1 MTTEKKNTSQGEA
14 KERLTKMVSS
24 GAPRSEQKT
33 STENI
38 EAMGEPLAPSGTEP
52 YEANT
57 SDASP
62 SEPVFFARPSDSYS
76 AVPAVAL
83 SLEQWRKM
91 EANLVD
97 LRDAMRVSDWERSAS
112 LGESLLSRFRKLGDL
127 QTIQISDEV
136 PAQGP
141 VGQDVLPELHQ
152 FDEFGACPQTQRKAR
167 PFLQFLAE
175 TYFRI
180 RCYGMENLPTT
191 KPVILV
197 ANHSGVLPYDAVM
210 LRHLVGEQSA
220 TGRSVRPLVEDLY
233 YHAPFLGPLLYR
245 LGCVRANRDN
255 AQRLLSRGEAVLVFP
270 EGYKGLSKRFSQR
283 YRLRRFG
290 RGGFIKLAL
299 RTGAPLLPVAVVG
312 AEEMYPILGKIH
324 FVARAFGLPFFPITP
339 TFPLLGPLGLAPLP
353 SSWSIRFGQPI
364 QLPYGPDDS
373 NDPVLINRLSEEFRQ
388 TLQSM
393 LDLLVEERSVP

>member
-14 KERLTKMVSS
+14 KERLTKMVAPGKQDTKQDAAAEDSGVTKETLAHSS
-24 GAPRSEQKT
+24 T
-33 STENI
+33 DLH
-38 EAMGEPLAPSGTEP
+38 EP
-52 YEANT
+52 NT
-57 SDASP
+57 SDVSP
-62 SEPVFFARPSDSYS
+62 PEPAFFAGPSDSYS

-127 QTIQISDEV
+127 QTIQISDEA

-152 FDEFGACPQTQRKAR
+152 FDEFGACPQTQRKAQ
-167 PFLQFLAE
+167 PVLQFLAE
-175 TYFRI
+175 KYFRI
-180 RCYGMENLPTT
+180 RCYGMENLPAT

-210 LRHLVGEQSA
+210 LRHLIAEQST
-220 TGRSVRPLVEDLY
+220 TGRSVRPLVEDLF

-270 EGYKGLSKRFSQR
+270 EGYKGLSKRYSQR

-364 QLPYGPDDS
+364 QLPYTADDS
-373 NDPVLINRLSEEFRQ
+373 NDSLLVNKLSEEFRQ